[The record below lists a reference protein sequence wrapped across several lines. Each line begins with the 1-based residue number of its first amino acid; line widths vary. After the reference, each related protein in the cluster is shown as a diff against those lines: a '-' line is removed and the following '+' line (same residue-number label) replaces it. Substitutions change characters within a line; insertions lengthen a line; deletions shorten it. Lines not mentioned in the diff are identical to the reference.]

1 MCCGEILKSFYEWVF
16 EMCNG
21 SLYSVDEDDR
31 KGQHKN
37 YSDYEM
43 KKKDL
48 VDDKHFIIEMEK
60 NISAQKCEDKE
71 KNLLQ
76 QIMMNEYLYETQQ
89 SKIKD
94 KDKNIN
100 INIKKEVDNSE
111 WDVMEK

>member
-21 SLYSVDEDDR
+21 SLYSIDEDDR

-48 VDDKHFIIEMEK
+48 VDDNPFIIEIEK
-60 NISAQKCEDKE
+60 NINSQVCEDKE

-76 QIMMNEYLYETQQ
+76 EIIINEYLHETLKSQ
-89 SKIKD
+89 IKD
-94 KDKNIN
+94 KNM
-100 INIKKEVDNSE
+100 KKEIESNE
-111 WDVMEK
+111 WDVMEN